1 MQEKIVILDF
11 GSQYTQLIA
20 RRVRELNVYCEIH
33 PYNRIPTLDAG
44 VKGVI
49 LSGSPYSVRDEQAPH
64 PELGAIKGRLPLLGV
79 CYGAQWLAQN
89 YGGQVEPAASRE
101 YGRAMLNV
109 TDRED
114 ALLKGMPERT
124 QVWMSHGDTITLLPA
139 GYRVTAS
146 TDDVHNAAFRIEGEP
161 TWGIQF
167 HPEVYHSTDGLKLL
181 ENFVAGICGC
191 RRDWSPESFVDATV
205 RELREKLG
213 DDKVVLG
220 LSGGVDS
227 SVAAILLH
235 RAIGKNLFCI
245 FVDTG
250 LLRKNEFTD
259 VLASYR
265 HMGLNV
271 KGVQAGEKFLGDLR
285 GVTDPETKRKIIG
298 RDFIEVFNAEAKAIE
313 NVQWLAQGTIYPDVI
328 ESMSVNGPSATIKS
342 HHNVGGLPEDLQ
354 FELVEPL
361 RQLFKDEVR
370 ACGVEL
376 GLPYDMVY
384 RQPFPGPGLGVRC
397 LGAITRD
404 RLEAVR
410 ESDAILREEFKNAGL
425 DKKVW
430 QYFTVVPDFKS
441 VGVRDNARSFEWP
454 VIIRAVNTVDA
465 MTATIEPVDWPILMK
480 ITDRILK
487 EVKNVN
493 RVCYD
498 MSPKPNA
505 TIEWE

>member
-1 MQEKIVILDF
+1 MNTMQEKILILDF

-20 RRVRELNVYCEIH
+20 RRVRELNVYC
-33 PYNRIPTLDAG
+33 RDTSLQQDTDARCG
-44 VKGVI
+44 CQGGDT

-89 YGGQVEPAASRE
+89 SGGQVEPAASRE

-235 RAIGKNLFCI
+235 RAIGKNLYCI

-250 LLRKNEFTD
+250 LLRKNELRTYSPPTVTWGSTSREYRPGRSFWATCA
-259 VLASYR
+259 ASPTPKR
-265 HMGLNV
+265 NA
-271 KGVQAGEKFLGDLR
+271 KSSAATSSR
-285 GVTDPETKRKIIG
+285 SSTRKRKPSKTSNGWHREPSI
-298 RDFIEVFNAEAKAIE
+298 R
-313 NVQWLAQGTIYPDVI
+313 
-328 ESMSVNGPSATIKS
+328 MSSNPC
-342 HHNVGGLPEDLQ
+342 
-354 FELVEPL
+354 
-361 RQLFKDEVR
+361 R
-370 ACGVEL
+370 
-376 GLPYDMVY
+376 
-384 RQPFPGPGLGVRC
+384 
-397 LGAITRD
+397 
-404 RLEAVR
+404 
-410 ESDAILREEFKNAGL
+410 
-425 DKKVW
+425 
-430 QYFTVVPDFKS
+430 
-441 VGVRDNARSFEWP
+441 
-454 VIIRAVNTVDA
+454 
-465 MTATIEPVDWPILMK
+465 
-480 ITDRILK
+480 
-487 EVKNVN
+487 
-493 RVCYD
+493 
-498 MSPKPNA
+498 
-505 TIEWE
+505 

>member
-1 MQEKIVILDF
+1 MQEKILILDF

-205 RELREKLG
+205 RGCDLLVCEANHDEDWVRSGPYPYHLKARILG
-213 DDKVVLG
+213 DRG
-220 LSGGVDS
+220 HLSNEAGAELAALAVESGTRQ
-227 SVAAILLH
+227 VALAHLSAENNTPS
-235 RAIGKNLFCI
+235 RARQTVCRRLS
-245 FVDTG
+245 
-250 LLRKNEFTD
+250 
-259 VLASYR
+259 A
-265 HMGLNV
+265 MGC
-271 KGVQAGEKFLGDLR
+271 
-285 GVTDPETKRKIIG
+285 DPE
-298 RDFIEVFNAEAKAIE
+298 RDIALWVAPRNE
-313 NVQWLAQGTIYPDVI
+313 
-328 ESMSVNGPSATIKS
+328 MGP
-342 HHNVGGLPEDLQ
+342 VC
-354 FELVEPL
+354 
-361 RQLFKDEVR
+361 QLNRE
-370 ACGVEL
+370 
-376 GLPYDMVY
+376 
-384 RQPFPGPGLGVRC
+384 
-397 LGAITRD
+397 
-404 RLEAVR
+404 EAV
-410 ESDAILREEFKNAGL
+410 L
-425 DKKVW
+425 
-430 QYFTVVPDFKS
+430 
-441 VGVRDNARSFEWP
+441 
-454 VIIRAVNTVDA
+454 
-465 MTATIEPVDWPILMK
+465 
-480 ITDRILK
+480 
-487 EVKNVN
+487 
-493 RVCYD
+493 C
-498 MSPKPNA
+498 
-505 TIEWE
+505 